1 MGSVY
6 KPRLYG
12 SYSPE
17 EVLAVLED
25 WIDWHAYRLAQTAP
39 GQVDNLYYQDLA
51 QEGRLAVYRLL
62 EREPEIWAPR
72 LLRLAILYMYAARR
86 RGRSVFRADPHHRLR
101 TYEQVSW
108 EVLVDGMAD
117 GGVVEELISGEASDG
132 DWQEGTGN
140 TAVPSSYDDGLL
152 VDVCAYHEDA
162 WWNDVS

>member
-25 WIDWHAYRLAQTAP
+25 WIDWHAYRLAETAP
-39 GQVDNLYYQDLA
+39 GQVDSLYYQDLA

-62 EREPEIWAPR
+62 EREPGIWAPR

-108 EVLVDGMAD
+108 ERLED
-117 GGVVEELISGEASDG
+117 GGVAEGMIVGEAGDG

-140 TAVPSSYDDGLL
+140 TAVPSLYDGDVFDG
-152 VDVCAYHEDA
+152 DENHEDV
-162 WWNDVS
+162 W

>member
-6 KPRLYG
+6 KPHLYG

-39 GQVDNLYYQDLA
+39 GQVDSLYYQDLA

-62 EREPEIWAPR
+62 EREPGIWAPR

-86 RGRSVFRADPHHRLR
+86 RGRSVFRADPYHRLR
-101 TYEQVSW
+101 IYEQVSW
-108 EVLVDGMAD
+108 EMQVDEMEGGGVAGECIVGDTSDGAWEEGMACM
-117 GGVVEELISGEASDG
+117 
-132 DWQEGTGN
+132 
-140 TAVPSSYDDGLL
+140 AVPSSFEDGFG
-152 VDVCAYHEDA
+152 VYEP
-162 WWNDVS
+162 W

>member
-39 GQVDNLYYQDLA
+39 GQVDSLYYQDLA

-62 EREPEIWAPR
+62 EREPGIWAPR

-86 RGRSVFRADPHHRLR
+86 RGRSVFRADPYRRLR

-108 EVLVDGMAD
+108 EMLED
-117 GGVVEELISGEASDG
+117 GGVVEGMIVEDASD
-132 DWQEGTGN
+132 DVSQEGM
-140 TAVPSSYDDGLL
+140 AVPVVPSSCDDGFLI
-152 VDVCAYHEDA
+152 DVCAYHEDA
-162 WWNDVS
+162 WWNDV

>member
-17 EVLAVLED
+17 EVLDVLED

-108 EVLVDGMAD
+108 EMLVA
-117 GGVVEELISGEASDG
+117 GGVVEGMIVGEASD
-132 DWQEGTGN
+132 DEWQEGM
-140 TAVPSSYDDGLL
+140 AVPVVPSSCDDG
-152 VDVCAYHEDA
+152 VDNVYWEP
-162 WWNDVS
+162 W

>member
-12 SYSPE
+12 GGTPE

-25 WIDWHAYRLAQTAP
+25 WIDWHAYRLAETAP

-62 EREPEIWAPR
+62 ERDPQIWAPK

-86 RGRSVFRADPHHRLR
+86 RGRSVFRADPHHRQR

-108 EVLVDGMAD
+108 EMLGDGMVERGEVDGGMIAGD
-117 GGVVEELISGEASDG
+117 ASDEH
-132 DWQEGTGN
+132 WEEGTARM
-140 TAVPSSYDDGLL
+140 AVPSSFEDGFGVYD
-152 VDVCAYHEDA
+152 EDA
-162 WWNDVS
+162 NHEHTWW

>member
-6 KPRLYG
+6 KPFLYG
-12 SYSPE
+12 GGTPE
-17 EVLAVLED
+17 EVLAVLEG
-25 WIDWHAYRLAQTAP
+25 WIDWHAYRLASTAP

-62 EREPEIWAPR
+62 ERDPQMWAPK

-108 EVLVDGMAD
+108 EMMGDGMMEPGEVDGRIIVGD
-117 GGVVEELISGEASDG
+117 ASDEH
-132 DWQEGTGN
+132 WEEGTARM
-140 TAVPSSYDDGLL
+140 AVPSSFEDGFGVYDEDRN
-152 VDVCAYHEDA
+152 HEHT
-162 WWNDVS
+162 WW

>member
-12 SYSPE
+12 NYSPE
-17 EVLAVLED
+17 EVLRVLED
-25 WIDWHAYRLAQTAP
+25 WIDWHAYRLAETAP

-62 EREPEIWAPR
+62 EREPGIWAPR

-86 RGRSVFRADPHHRLR
+86 RGRSVFRADPYHRLR

-108 EVLVDGMAD
+108 EVLADGMAD
-117 GGVVEELISGEASDG
+117 GGVVEGMIVGDASDEA
-132 DWQEGTGN
+132 WEEGTG
-140 TAVPSSYDDGLL
+140 VSSGPSSLTDGVDDNG
-152 VDVCAYHEDA
+152 YWEP
-162 WWNDVS
+162 W